1 MLIPYNQF
9 FTLFVISYVLVGLLT
24 PLMKK
29 IAVSK
34 KIFDNPN
41 SAHKSHT
48 KPIPYLGGVAIILGV
63 VITSY
68 LAIFLS
74 PITANNFWLATSI
87 IAPAIALG
95 AIGLLDDI
103 KNLDPLF

>member
-1 MLIPYNQF
+1 MLIPYKQI
-9 FTLFVISYVLVGLLT
+9 FTLFVISYVLVGALT
-24 PLMKK
+24 PLMRK

-34 KIFDNPN
+34 KIFDKPN
-41 SAHKSHT
+41 SMHKSHT

-74 PITANNFWLATSI
+74 PITANNFWLATT
-87 IAPAIALG
+87 AL
-95 AIGLLDDI
+95 ARC
-103 KNLDPLF
+103 K